1 MNNNKLEY
9 FKKINDDFTALYVED
24 NDVLRKQTMKMLK
37 SILPNVIETCSGVEG
52 LNEYNKHNNSE
63 ELRKFDLIITDIEMP
78 HKNGLEMISNIRE
91 QDIKIPIIVFSAYD
105 KSNYFL
111 EAIKIGINGY
121 ILKPYSLE
129 QIADVLIDSI
139 NKYHKQNL
147 IYFENDYSWC
157 EFNSVLKKDN
167 EVVKLSKNEIKLMDY
182 LSSLNRSIKSSESI
196 ENYIFDDFISNNKRV
211 RGLISRFNSKLET
224 NIIESIYSEGYR
236 LRVLDN

>member
-1 MNNNKLEY
+1 LNNNKLEY

-211 RGLISRFNSKLET
+211 RGLISRFNTKLET